1 MWTRAYICEY
11 DHVDHV
17 YRANQHDLVQ
27 EEQVWDW
34 QPRTDPSF
42 DLWLTSWHRH
52 GLSDNNLISF
62 NILMNICCPPR
73 YCSKFANLSLS
84 LDVSGVKF
92 RAYCVILCWM
102 GGTPGPHPPC
112 QSQHPGWPQKI
123 VIRGKTSFIMLLSLM
138 VLQKHKWQKSWW
150 VSYDSLIG
158 IKNWKS
164 TKFCDY
170 LQKIREVVFFCL
182 AWLPWI
188 VFQKIILFCSTWQN
202 NHKMN

>member
-1 MWTRAYICEY
+1 MG
-11 DHVDHV
+11 
-17 YRANQHDLVQ
+17 
-27 EEQVWDW
+27 
-34 QPRTDPSF
+34 
-42 DLWLTSWHRH
+42 LWPCQGQIYALISDWHRRSPDINSVTTWSH
-52 GLSDNNLISF
+52 SAKYIFAAGVHN
-62 NILMNICCPPR
+62 
-73 YCSKFANLSLS
+73 CSKFANLSLS
-84 LDVSGVKF
+84 LDVAGVKF